1 MPEPGVNASAN
12 PGGAT
17 GRTTS
22 SPPGPDY
29 VGPAEKVERP
39 GIIDALG
46 DLVQLFVDYARQ
58 ETGDLVQDKVVQPAQ
73 KVGQLIAF
81 AFAAA
86 FALILGMSFI
96 SVGLLILFAT
106 WVGWPAALLIIGGVL
121 AVGAAVL
128 TMLKMRRIQ

>member
-1 MPEPGVNASAN
+1 MPEPGVNASAS

-17 GRTTS
+17 GRTAG
-22 SPPGPDY
+22 SPPRSDY

-58 ETGDLVQDKVVQPAQ
+58 EAGDLVQDKVVQPAQ

-86 FALILGMSFI
+86 FALVLGMSFI
-96 SVGLLILFAT
+96 SVGLLILLAM

-128 TMLKMRRIQ
+128 SMLKMRRIQ